1 MTNQYNGK
9 TMDSQTQYSPRGS
22 EASLH
27 EGSLPEMISPYMLR
41 LIEETGGP
49 EGPIGRQFIKSED
62 EENVP
67 SVHTDPLIEG
77 SHEVAPGMIY
87 KYRGKISKKGEVVY
101 HGRVLWTISRF
112 CATYCR
118 FCTRGR
124 LVGLPAGA
132 ASTNGETLAQKP
144 YLEYEDIE
152 ACIRFIQLHP
162 EINEVILSGGDPFIA
177 PPQYLQHIFSAL
189 AALQEQGS
197 IDFIRIHTRAPI
209 TNPYAIKD
217 YHMGLLGMVR
227 MPHMV
232 LHINHPAEL
241 TPEVRNLVQSI
252 QSQTDTVLLSQSV
265 LLKGVNDDVQT
276 LYTLFTELA
285 KAGIRPYYLH
295 HNDPV
300 YWARSF
306 TVPFKKAVKIWQ
318 TLRTRLSGIAATAK
332 FVIDTPYGVGKVPI
346 PEARWDEEY
355 TQFYDFQGIRQQ
367 VDSLS

>member
-1 MTNQYNGK
+1 
-9 TMDSQTQYSPRGS
+9 MDSQNFFTPRGS
-22 EASLH
+22 QAALP
-27 EGSLPEMISPYMLR
+27 EGTLPEMISPYMLR

-49 EGPIGRQFIKSED
+49 EGPIGRQFIKSDD
-62 EENVP
+62 EQNQP
-67 SVHTDPLIEG
+67 TMHTDPLIEG
-77 SHEVAPGMIY
+77 NHEVAPGMIY
-87 KYRGKISKKGEVVY
+87 KYRGKLSKKGEVVY

-124 LVGLPAGA
+124 LVGMPVGTPAS
-132 ASTNGETLAQKP
+132 STEALAQKP

-152 ACIRFIQLHP
+152 ESIRFIQSHP

-177 PPQYLQHIFSAL
+177 PPHYLQHIFSAL
-189 AALQEQGS
+189 AILQEQGS
-197 IDFIRIHTRAPI
+197 LDFIRIHTRAPI

-241 TPEVRNLVQSI
+241 TPEVRSLIQSI

-265 LLKGVNDDVQT
+265 LLKGVNDDLNT

-285 KAGIRPYYLH
+285 KIGVRPYYLH

-306 TVPFKKAVKIWQ
+306 TVPLKKAIKIWQ

-332 FVIDTPYGVGKVPI
+332 FVIDTPYGVGKIPVP
-346 PEARWDEEY
+346 EGRWDEEY
-355 TQFYDFQGIRQQ
+355 REFYDFQGTRQQ
-367 VDSLS
+367 VDSVS